1 MTNRQPRL
9 SPGSSTKFA
18 FNPFTGN
25 LDIAGLAT
33 YVESDGEGVWVDLS
47 DYATIDY
54 VDKCDQLLQDQIDA
68 LNFADTELR
77 DDLDQEIAD
86 RIAGDAALN
95 ERIDNLVIEAGGVQ
109 SLTTQAPITNLG
121 TNAEPIIGMD
131 LRSLS
136 ELP

>member
-1 MTNRQPRL
+1 MTPRQPRL

-68 LNFADTELR
+68 LGYADTELR

-95 ERIDNLVIEAGGVQ
+95 QRIDDLVIEAGGVQ
-109 SLTTQAPITNLG
+109 SLTTEAPITNLG